1 MFICY
6 VSICANAP
14 LPDQKTLQKLKLNK
28 QLTLCQQNH
37 HLKDFYI
44 IIFLSFYDD
53 DYFFNPRKVIMDK
66 ICVT

>member
-44 IIFLSFYDD
+44 IIFFSFYDD
-53 DYFFNPRKVIMDK
+53 DYFFNPGKVIMDK